1 MKQMTNYKRVTG
13 YLDKIFN
20 MLNEAYFDGTLPKV
34 VITVQSTPKAYG
46 HFTTYDAWHCQQ
58 DGYKEINI
66 GAGTLDR
73 SIYLP
78 ELLLLLSSAWL
89 W

>member
-58 DGYKEINI
+58 DGFCASCACVN
-66 GAGTLDR
+66 
-73 SIYLP
+73 
-78 ELLLLLSSAWL
+78 ELRERKVFNLFPKSTI
-89 W
+89 